1 MTEDNVLDARLAQA
15 LAQYFNGVKY
25 RKTVGDCTIIAG
37 IRKQNGAPVDI
48 YAPTFAISADDGAR
62 NAILAEFQ
70 KVEKLVHPNL
80 QSCERLLNRG
90 EFRQMP
96 SLAML
101 SCPHEVFDDAFDAR
115 AVDYRLRV
123 FEEVLRAVAALHD
136 IGVIHGNLHPGVV
149 RREEEASSL
158 KLTDFAWSGGRATTV
173 TDQPALYQS
182 AQVVNSSTPVAVDDV
197 HAAGMIGYRVL
208 MGGYGPEKVLT
219 GDAGPAD
226 RDQIISCILGEQAPA
241 PTGEALFPEGHPA
254 ADQIARLLA
263 RMTGRLEGSAPYSN
277 AAAALRAF
285 RSMVDNP
292 DGGASVDAPMPSA
305 QPAPTPTPQ
314 AQPAARPKPARAE
327 TSSSGGVSNVLAV
340 LLFGGVLAGG
350 GAAYYFYDQAQ
361 TARGQ
366 VVDLAGRVDNANRTV
381 ATLSEDLTV
390 ILSAERRL
398 GLALDAGG
406 IAAGPE
412 VATAIGTAEATLNGA
427 RTAVSEL
434 DFDAITEAAN
444 AAGDQA
450 GAIAPLIEAARAA
463 ADEARAAAEALR
475 EPVTRAGSA
484 AGSTVEAA
492 EAAFSG
498 AEDAY
503 LAQRF
508 ADATTSWQ
516 SAVDL
521 FNAALETAAEA
532 QASARSAAET
542 ARGDAEAR
550 GAAAEEDFLV
560 AGQFFSEGEAFAESG
575 AQTDAIHAFGSAEVW
590 YAAAIRRVE
599 EAAAIARALRT
610 ITVGSSPEE
619 LAAAITLCREAAPT
633 GPGSCPASRPEGE
646 RAREVTLTPFGLDA
660 TEVSAG
666 DFAAF
671 VAATGHVTDAE
682 QAARVA
688 VFTSNAEIRFL
699 ESGYTWANPRGSNTT
714 YETNPDLPVINVSM
728 RDAESYCAWVGG
740 RLPTE
745 AEWEYA
751 AQGEANLVFP
761 WGDDFLSEGPIWRGA
776 PSPAGRVPQDVAT
789 AGTPSQ
795 AGFVGLSGN
804 AREWVRTED
813 GGALKGGSW
822 NTTDP
827 GDLRISA
834 RVLADVELAGVDF
847 GFRCAQDLEEW
858 P

>member
-48 YAPTFAISADDGAR
+48 YAPTFSVSADDGAR
-62 NAILAEFQ
+62 AAILAEFQ

-80 QSCERLLNRG
+80 QSSERLLNRG

-101 SCPHEVFDDAFDAR
+101 SCPYEVFDDAFDAR
-115 AVDYRLRV
+115 SVDYRLRV

-173 TDQPALYQS
+173 TDQPELYQS

-219 GDAGPAD
+219 GHAEPAD

-241 PTGEALFPEGHPA
+241 PTGEQLFPEGHPA
-254 ADQIARLLA
+254 ADQIARLMA

-292 DGGASVDAPMPSA
+292 DGGAAVEAPMPA
-305 QPAPTPTPQ
+305 AAATPTPQ
-314 AQPAARPKPARAE
+314 AQPAAKAPRAPRGE
-327 TSSSGGVSNVLAV
+327 GAGSGGVSNVLAL
-340 LLFGGVLAGG
+340 LLFGGLLAAGG
-350 GAAYYFYDQAQ
+350 TAYYFFDQTQ
-361 TARGQ
+361 TARGE
-366 VVDLAGRVDNANRTV
+366 VVALAGRIDNANRTV

-390 ILSAERRL
+390 ILGAERRL

-406 IAAGPE
+406 ISAGPD
-412 VATAIGTAEATLNGA
+412 VAAAIATAEGTLDGA
-427 RTAVSEL
+427 RNAVSEL
-434 DFDAITEAAN
+434 DFEGITAAAN

-450 GAIAPLIEAARAA
+450 SAIAPLIAAAQGA
-463 ADEARAAAEALR
+463 ADEARAAAEAMQD
-475 EPVTRAGSA
+475 PIAVAGSA
-484 AGSTVEAA
+484 AGSAVEAA
-492 EAAFSG
+492 EAAMAG
-498 AEDAY
+498 ASNAY
-503 LAQRF
+503 LEQRF
-508 ADATTSWQ
+508 ADAASDWQ
-516 SAVDL
+516 SAAEL
-521 FNAALETAAEA
+521 FTGALATAAEA
-532 QASARSAAET
+532 SASARSTAET

-550 GAAAEEDFLV
+550 GAGEHEDFQV
-560 AGQFFSEGEAFAESG
+560 AGQFFDEGDAFAEGG
-575 AQTDAIHAFGSAEVW
+575 AHTDAVHAFGSAEVW

-599 EAAAIARALRT
+599 EAEALARALRT

-619 LAAAITLCREAAPT
+619 LAAAIGLCLEAAPT
-633 GPGSCPASRPEGE
+633 GPASCPAARPEGE

-682 QAARVA
+682 NAARVA

-728 RDAESYCAWVGG
+728 RDG
-740 RLPTE
+740 
-745 AEWEYA
+745 
-751 AQGEANLVFP
+751 
-761 WGDDFLSEGPIWRGA
+761 
-776 PSPAGRVPQDVAT
+776 
-789 AGTPSQ
+789 
-795 AGFVGLSGN
+795 
-804 AREWVRTED
+804 
-813 GGALKGGSW
+813 
-822 NTTDP
+822 
-827 GDLRISA
+827 
-834 RVLADVELAGVDF
+834 
-847 GFRCAQDLEEW
+847 
-858 P
+858 